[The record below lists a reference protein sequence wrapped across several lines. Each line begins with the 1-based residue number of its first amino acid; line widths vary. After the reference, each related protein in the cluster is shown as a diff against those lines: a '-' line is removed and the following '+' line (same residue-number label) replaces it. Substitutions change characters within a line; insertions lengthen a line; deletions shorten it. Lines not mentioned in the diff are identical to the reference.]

1 MLDLQHL
8 KTEHKALVERYI
20 PEDCKKM
27 CDFSFGN
34 LFTWSAAEHTEIAEK
49 DGFLYIRSTFNGV
62 TSYAV
67 PWGSGDINK
76 ALQEVQSDAFARGA
90 DLSFYCVSESQ
101 LEALRGFFGDKLIVN
116 EQRDYFD
123 YVYLTE
129 NLATLKGRKY
139 HSKKNHVNSFCK
151 KNNYVYEELNENN
164 LRECLQFSHSW
175 HMMAESTQRL
185 EAERQVIDCAF
196 KNFNVLGFIGAL
208 LRVDGEIVAYAL
220 GEPMADGETFCVH
233 FEKATPQL
241 PTAYAAINK
250 LFAEKSLQK
259 FKYIN
264 REDDAGVEGLRKAK
278 LSYQPEF
285 LVKKYY
291 AKVL

>member
-8 KTEHKALVERYI
+8 KKEHKSLVESYI
-20 PEDCKKM
+20 PESCKKM

-34 LFTWSAAEHTEIAEK
+34 LYTWSAAEHTEIAEK
-49 DGFLYIRSTFNGV
+49 DGFLFIRSTFNGV

-67 PWGSGDINK
+67 PWGDGDINE
-76 ALQEVQSDAFARGA
+76 ALQEVRNDAISRGA
-90 DLSFYCVSESQ
+90 DLSFYCVSEEQ
-101 LEALRGFFGDKLIVN
+101 LKCLYNFFGDSLIVN

-123 YVYLTE
+123 YVYLRE
-129 NLATLKGRKY
+129 NLATLKGRKF

-151 KNNYVYEELNENN
+151 KNNYVYEELNEKN
-164 LRECLQFSHSW
+164 LSECLQFSHSW
-175 HMMAESTQRL
+175 HMMNESTQRL

-196 KNFNVLGFIGAL
+196 KNFSALGFVGAL
-208 LRVDGEIVAYAL
+208 LRVDGKIVAYAL

-250 LFAEKSLQK
+250 LFAENTLQN

>member
-8 KTEHKALVERYI
+8 KKDHKPLVERYI
-20 PEDCKKM
+20 PGDCKKM

-34 LFTWSAAEHTEIAEK
+34 LYTWSAAEHTEIAEK
-49 DGFLYIRSTFNGV
+49 DGFLYLRSTFNGV

-67 PWGSGDINK
+67 PWGDGDINK
-76 ALQEVQSDAFARGA
+76 ALEEVRDDALLRGA

-101 LEALRGFFGDKLIVN
+101 LASLRSFFGDSIIVN

-123 YVYLTE
+123 YVYLRE
-129 NLATLKGRKY
+129 NLATLKGRKF

-151 KNNYVYEELNENN
+151 KNNYVYEELSEKN
-164 LRECLQFSHSW
+164 LAECLQFSHSW

-196 KNFNVLGFIGAL
+196 KNFSALGFLGAL
-208 LRVDGEIVAYAL
+208 LRVDGNIVAYAL

-233 FEKATPQL
+233 FEKASPEF
-241 PTAYAAINK
+241 PSAYAAINK
-250 LFAEKSLQK
+250 LFAENSLQK